1 MMGVWLTWDSKQ
13 KLRGG
18 TKFSA
23 QSQSPFYFAYCSGLS
38 NVSKV
43 KKNWFS
49 IFVHGGLGTK
59 FFEPFNH
66 VSSTTLWI
74 VHWTTSEGPPHP
86 HPLLWPLVY
95 LLVTSRQGYFR
106 EVCSSPSSPR
116 NVKPLMLF
124 FMGAVLGVAI
134 AAWGW
139 GDSDQTCF
147 DIFFPGYTQLLDSTD
162 CQLIAVLFSAM
173 SWGLNCSTNWSK
185 ETLAP
190 LRSVFDICSHPR
202 KASPTFWKG
211 LILADCSRPAV

>member
-23 QSQSPFYFAYCSGLS
+23 QSQSPFYFSYCSGLS

-66 VSSTTLWI
+66 VSSTTVWVGSPCEL
-74 VHWTTSEGPPHP
+74 SAGQPAKGPPPHP
-86 HPLLWPLVY
+86 HPLLWQLVY
-95 LLVTSRQGYFR
+95 LLVTGRQGYFR

-124 FMGAVLGVAI
+124 FMEAVLGVAM
-134 AAWGW
+134 ATWG

-190 LRSVFDICSHPR
+190 L
-202 KASPTFWKG
+202 KG
-211 LILADCSRPAV
+211 